1 MCTGAKK
8 EVVAQIPRLEV
19 KPKAQ
24 PEPVKVGGAKQGE
37 CCDPDCGPS
46 TCGR

>member
-8 EVVAQIPRLEV
+8 EVLTQIPRVEEKAKAELEL
-19 KPKAQ
+19 
-24 PEPVKVGGAKQGE
+24 VKVGAAKQGD